1 MRSSGLVSR
10 RVSAL
15 LIKLQQCY
23 PVLITRASTKKSMN
37 HAAFLYS
44 FQGMA
49 PRPIRIVRSGVQSRM
64 RHFRSIDFLRGTST
78 RHEHQTSLLGRRLY
92 F

>member
-1 MRSSGLVSR
+1 
-10 RVSAL
+10 
-15 LIKLQQCY
+15 
-23 PVLITRASTKKSMN
+23 MN

-49 PRPIRIVRSGVQSRM
+49 HRPIRIARSGLQSRM
-64 RHFRSIDFLRGTST
+64 RHFRSIDFLRGPST